1 MNINNLVYLGIF
13 YNDLFIIETIIFP
26 GEKLLSFWGIEPE
39 DWFRRF
45 FGSSRTPSSSIG
57 RGGWFGS
64 DMPRQLDEMRR
75 EMERM
80 FEEQFKDIQSNIPK
94 ELVREYET
102 PQGGKVREV
111 GPLVYGYSMTIGP
124 DGKPKVREFGNIRS
138 PFRLGATGTTSTA
151 QPIITD
157 QREPLADVVASDKE
171 VKVIVEIP
179 GVNKE
184 SIKINAYDNSL
195 EVTTTDPQKKYH
207 RVIDLPSEADIET
220 VKSTYKNGILEIVF
234 NKKEQAKPK
243 GKEIKV
249 E

>member
-1 MNINNLVYLGIF
+1 M
-13 YNDLFIIETIIFP
+13 
-26 GEKLLSFWGIEPE
+26 SFWGIEPE
-39 DWFRRF
+39 DWIRRF
-45 FGSSRTPSSSIG
+45 FTG
-57 RGGWFGS
+57 REGNPKTGGWNRDVFREFE
-64 DMPRQLDEMRR
+64 DMRR

-80 FEEQFKDIQSNIPK
+80 FEEQFRDIQSTAPK

-102 PQGGKVREV
+102 PEGGKVKEI

-138 PFRLGATGTTSTA
+138 PFRLGATGTTSGA
-151 QPIITD
+151 EPIITD
-157 QREPLADVVASDKE
+157 EREPLADVVASDKE
-171 VKVIVEIP
+171 VKVVVEIP

-184 SIKINAYDNSL
+184 NIKINAYDNSL
-195 EVTTTDPQKKYH
+195 EVTTNDPQKKYH

-234 NKKEQAKPK
+234 NKKEQTKPK